1 MGHSKQFQ
9 EGSALQYRPTQ
20 EIGKIS
26 NKQHNLLHKGTRKR
40 IKSRVTRSKKI
51 IKIRMKISGIETK
64 KKKKTIEK
72 INEIKSSFFSIFFKN
87 L

>member
-1 MGHSKQFQ
+1 MYCNI
-9 EGSALQYRPTQ
+9 ALPQ

-40 IKSRVTRSKKI
+40 IKSRVTRRKKI

-64 KKKKTIEK
+64 KKKKLKRLMKLKAVFFYIFK
-72 INEIKSSFFSIFFKN
+72 KSIK